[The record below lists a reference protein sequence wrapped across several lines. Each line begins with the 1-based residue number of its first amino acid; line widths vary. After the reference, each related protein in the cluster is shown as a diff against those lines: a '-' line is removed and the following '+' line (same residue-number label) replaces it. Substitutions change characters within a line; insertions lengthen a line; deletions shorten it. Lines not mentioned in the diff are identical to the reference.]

1 MAQTYKEHLHN
12 LLLQD
17 ERVKDEQGELKGNV
31 VKELANK
38 LDEKLIEALLQDDK
52 SREKFFLK
60 IKDVYV
66 FKANDFKFYLEQ
78 NSLDNSFTNY
88 ANQIGLTL
96 NGKFLK
102 DTTDVVL
109 DFPYKDCILEGGQS
123 TEEGLDTFY
132 EYDNEK
138 EDYTEKQS
146 KRKEIFFNTIVAKD
160 EIDRLLEPK
169 AFENITKYDANGE
182 SKPKNFTRDSAINK
196 KRGLPEDTI
205 TDNLIIKGNNLLA
218 LHSLKEEFKGRIK
231 LIYIDPPYN
240 TGSDSFAY
248 NDNFNHS
255 SWLTFMWNRLEIARE
270 LLSEE
275 GLIYVQCDD
284 KEQAYLKIIL
294 DTIFKDGF
302 VNNIVAEMSNL
313 SGNKIEHA
321 IQGRKFPKIKEYIL
335 LYCKT
340 KNNYKLQIPK
350 QEKDNWD
357 DEYNMIIPTL
367 SLDTYKKIKEL
378 ISINDLISLNKLLS
392 NYELESLKKYA
403 KENNFDLTDEWKFE
417 NSYRI
422 LASKP
427 NTALRKK
434 ALSKNYNQIIYAL
447 NNQRGDL
454 KIIKTDFNR
463 DTDTA
468 RIELVF
474 AEDNNKIFFGD
485 IWFNI
490 VTTGGV
496 AQEGGVVL
504 KNGKKPEYLL
514 HKIIYSATNENDIVL
529 DYHLGSGTT
538 AAVSLKMNRQFIGCE
553 QINNQIEMSKKRLK
567 NVINKDNS
575 GVSQY
580 KDVNWQGGGSF
591 VYLELAKNNQKAIEQ
606 IQNCNSY
613 AELID
618 LFDVLYT
625 KYFMH
630 YNVKIKAF
638 KEVISK
644 EENFIN
650 LSLERQKEIFC
661 RMLDNNQLYVNRDE
675 MEDSKYGLSKED
687 IALTKDFYQIK
698 E

>member
-1 MAQTYKEHLHN
+1 MAQTYKEHLQS

-182 SKPKNFTRDSAINK
+182 SKPTQFNRNK
-196 KRGLPEDTI
+196 EGII

-218 LHSLKEEFKGRIK
+218 LHSLKEEFKGCVK
-231 LIYIDPPYN
+231 LIYIDPPYYFN
-240 TGSDSFAY
+240 KPVADDSFNY
-248 NDNFNHS
+248 NSNFRLS
-255 SWLTFMWNRLEIARE
+255 TWLTFMYNRFEVSKY
-270 LLSEE
+270 LLKSD
-275 GLIYVQCDD
+275 GFIFVQIKSDGY
-284 KEQAYLKIIL
+284 AYLKLLLDLIYGVDNFVNSIAVKMSESSGVKMAHIDKKLPNIFEHILCYKLNDNTKINPIKVKKEDENENSKLDKYLKYYSKIIVNINDEVENWNIIPIEDYHKINNL
-294 DTIFKDGF
+294 PIPEDNFKDF
-302 VNNIVAEMSNL
+302 
-313 SGNKIEHA
+313 
-321 IQGRKFPKIKEYIL
+321 KIKNANRIVYRTNNKSFEKLNINKKISRVLSSTGIEYIWWEG
-335 LYCKT
+335 
-340 KNNYKLQIPK
+340 K
-350 QEKDNWD
+350 QMLFLE
-357 DEYNMIIPTL
+357 EY
-367 SLDTYKKIKEL
+367 
-378 ISINDLISLNKLLS
+378 ISEFICDLWVDISTINLNK
-392 NYELESLKKYA
+392 
-403 KENNFDLTDEWKFE
+403 
-417 NSYRI
+417 
-422 LASKP
+422 
-427 NTALRKK
+427 
-434 ALSKNYNQIIYAL
+434 
-447 NNQRGDL
+447 
-454 KIIKTDFNR
+454 
-463 DTDTA
+463 
-468 RIELVF
+468 
-474 AEDNNKIFFGD
+474 
-485 IWFNI
+485 
-490 VTTGGV
+490 
-496 AQEGGVVL
+496 EGGVDL
-504 KNGKKPEYLL
+504 PNGKKPEKLL
-514 HKIIYSATNENDIVL
+514 QRIIELATKENDIVL

-538 AAVSLKMNRQFIGCE
+538 AAVAHKMNRQYIGLE
-553 QINNQIEMSKKRLK
+553 QLDYGVNDSIKRLK
-567 NVINKDNS
+567 NVVDGDQS
-575 GVSQY
+575 GIS
-580 KDVNWQGGGSF
+580 KAVNWKGGGSI

-606 IQNCNSY
+606 IQKCNSY
-613 AELID
+613 IELVE
-618 LFDVLYT
+618 LFDTLYT

-675 MEDSKYGLSKED
+675 MEDSKYGLSPED

>member
-1 MAQTYKEHLHN
+1 MAQTYKEHLQS
-12 LLLQD
+12 LLLKD
-17 ERVKDEQGELKGNV
+17 DRVKDEQGELKGNV

-38 LDEKLIEALLQDDK
+38 LDENLIETLLQDDK

-102 DTTDVVL
+102 DNTDVVL

-132 EYDNEK
+132 EYDDEK

-146 KRKEIFFNTIVAKD
+146 KRKEIFYNTIVAKD

-169 AFENITKYDANGE
+169 AFENITKYDANGD
-182 SKPKNFTRDSAINK
+182 SKPSQFKRNK
-196 KRGLPEDTI
+196 EGVI

-255 SWLTFMWNRLEIARE
+255 SWLTFMQNRLEIAKD
-270 LLSEE
+270 LLCSD
-275 GLIYVQCDD
+275 GLIFVHCDD
-284 KEQAYLKIIL
+284 NEHAYLKIL
-294 DTIFKDGF
+294 MDSIFKNENF
-302 VNNIVAEMSNL
+302 INTIVMKTINPN
-313 SGNKIEHA
+313 GIKTTHA
-321 IQGRKFPKIKEYIL
+321 TKTIL
-335 LYCKT
+335 KV
-340 KNNYKLQIPK
+340 
-350 QEKDNWD
+350 
-357 DEYNMIIPTL
+357 
-367 SLDTYKKIKEL
+367 KEL
-378 ISINDLISLNKLLS
+378 ILSYKKNEIKLKPQYKSIDKYDKFYDLYIEGDLNDLNKCIVIKLKDKIKSLG
-392 NYELESLKKYA
+392 LK
-403 KENNFDLTDEWKFE
+403 FDLKDEKFKEFIIDNSEKIFQTKFDKRVQNDPKYSDGKLYRYEE
-417 NSYRI
+417 NDGYYVYQKRFG
-422 LASKP
+422 LK
-427 NTALRKK
+427 
-434 ALSKNYNQIIYAL
+434 LSKTIKEVFGTKEVGILLGDVWDDFKL
-447 NNQRGDL
+447 NNLYLEGDVS
-454 KIIKTDFNR
+454 FSN
-463 DTDTA
+463 A
-468 RIELVF
+468 
-474 AEDNNKIFFGD
+474 
-485 IWFNI
+485 
-490 VTTGGV
+490 
-496 AQEGGVVL
+496 
-504 KNGKKPEYLL
+504 KKPEHL
-514 HKIIYSATNENDIVL
+514 IYRLIDMCTNENEIVL

-538 AAVSLKMNRQFIGCE
+538 AAVAQKMGRQYIGIE
-553 QINNQIEMSKKRLK
+553 QMDYVEDVAIERLK
-567 NVINKDNS
+567 KVINGEQG
-575 GVSQY
+575 GVS
-580 KDVNWQGGGSF
+580 KAVNWQGGGSF

-613 AELID
+613 AELIV

-675 MEDSKYGLSKED
+675 MEASNYGLSKED

>member
-1 MAQTYKEHLHN
+1 MAQTYKEHLQS

-123 TEEGLDTFY
+123 TEEGLDTFF
-132 EYDNEK
+132 EYDLIK
-138 EDYTEKQS
+138 GDYIEKQS

-182 SKPKNFTRDSAINK
+182 SKPTQFNRNK
-196 KRGLPEDTI
+196 DGII

-218 LHSLKEEFKGRIK
+218 LHSLKEEFKGSVK

-240 TGSDSFAY
+240 TGNDSFAY
-248 NDNFNHS
+248 NDKFNHS
-255 SWLTFMWNRLEIARE
+255 SWLTFMYNRLQAAKDLMSDDGLIFVQMDSSRNSQIGTSELPYLNLILDEVFGRINFIGNLHWKKKKQPSFLSRIAGIMECILIYSKNESNISKLSIENISDSNKPVVNASNSKTTILFKKGVRVKKDIDLIKAGVYTSRSMEIEYLDDVFVKNNRTINDVRINANFRTSQKNIDDFIKDDLIFITSNLGLRRDVTIDEQGKDKAITDLLLDWGQNQDADDELKEIFQTTRNDKFTNPKPE
-270 LLSEE
+270 LL
-275 GLIYVQCDD
+275 IH
-284 KEQAYLKIIL
+284 
-294 DTIFKDGF
+294 
-302 VNNIVAEMSNL
+302 N
-313 SGNKIEHA
+313 
-321 IQGRKFPKIKEYIL
+321 
-335 LYCKT
+335 
-340 KNNYKLQIPK
+340 
-350 QEKDNWD
+350 
-357 DEYNMIIPTL
+357 
-367 SLDTYKKIKEL
+367 
-378 ISINDLISLNKLLS
+378 
-392 NYELESLKKYA
+392 
-403 KENNFDLTDEWKFE
+403 
-417 NSYRI
+417 
-422 LASKP
+422 
-427 NTALRKK
+427 
-434 ALSKNYNQIIYAL
+434 
-447 NNQRGDL
+447 
-454 KIIKTDFNR
+454 IIK
-463 DTDTA
+463 
-468 RIELVF
+468 
-474 AEDNNKIFFGD
+474 
-485 IWFNI
+485 
-490 VTTGGV
+490 
-496 AQEGGVVL
+496 
-504 KNGKKPEYLL
+504 
-514 HKIIYSATNENDIVL
+514 SCTNENDIIL

-538 AAVSLKMNRQFIGCE
+538 ASVAHKMKRQYIGIE
-553 QINNQIEMSKKRLK
+553 QIDRVVNDVNLFRLQKVILGDKSGISKL
-567 NVINKDNS
+567 
-575 GVSQY
+575 
-580 KDVNWQGGGSF
+580 VNWQGGGSF
-591 VYLELAKNNQKAIEQ
+591 VYLELAKNNQKAIEH

-618 LFDVLYT
+618 LFDTLYT

-630 YNVKIKAF
+630 YNVKIKEF

-675 MEDSKYGLSKED
+675 MEDSKYGLSPED